1 MGVAVAPVSCARPSC
16 QNVVWVD
23 ADSDLCSECAEAE
36 KRAMYAVDFDHLAR
50 MDEHYPEHR
59 TRHDRP
65 ARPSLSLVPYMGKAS
80 DDPRGTRY
88 GLAGLRAIIQRLAA
102 RDDRNNGLF
111 FAARCAGELVAGGQL
126 DGAYTLDTL
135 IEAAEQLAPDERWK
149 SKDTVAR
156 GIRIGL
162 ENPRVPRRAA

>member
-1 MGVAVAPVSCARPSC
+1 VDSS
-16 QNVVWVD
+16 VWVD
-23 ADSDLCSECAEAE
+23 AGNDLCSECAEAE
-36 KRAMYAVDFDHLAR
+36 KRAMYAVDFDHLSR

-65 ARPSLSLVPYMGKAS
+65 ARPSLTLVPRVVKVGD

-135 IEAAEQLAPDERWK
+135 IEAAVQLAPDERWK

>member
-1 MGVAVAPVSCARPSC
+1 MAVDLARPVSCARPSC
-16 QNVVWVD
+16 PNVVWVD
-23 ADSDLCSECAEAE
+23 DLCSECAEAE
-36 KRAMYAVDFDHLAR
+36 RRAVYAVDFDHLAR

-59 TRHDRP
+59 ARHDRP
-65 ARPSLSLVPYMGKAS
+65 ARPSLSLAPYMGKAS
-80 DDPRGTRY
+80 ADPRGTRY

-135 IEAAEQLAPDERWK
+135 IEAAVQLAPDERWK

>member
-1 MGVAVAPVSCARPSC
+1 MSCARPSC
-16 QNVVWVD
+16 GNVDSSVWVD
-23 ADSDLCSECAEAE
+23 DLCSECAEAE
-36 KRAMYAVDFDHLAR
+36 RRAMYAVDFDHLAR

-65 ARPSLSLVPYMGKAS
+65 ARPSLTLLPYMGKAS

-135 IEAAEQLAPDERWK
+135 IEAAVQLAPDERLK
-149 SKDTVAR
+149 SKNTVAR

>member
-1 MGVAVAPVSCARPSC
+1 MSCARPSC
-16 QNVVWVD
+16 SNVVWVD
-23 ADSDLCSECAEAE
+23 DLCSECAEAE
-36 KRAMYAVDFDHLAR
+36 RRAMYAVDFDHLAR

-65 ARPSLSLVPYMGKAS
+65 ARPSLTLVPRVVKAGD

-135 IEAAEQLAPDERWK
+135 IEAAVQLAPDERWK